1 MAAPKRAT
9 PAQIINHLRKAEVE
23 LADGKSIKEVCRGIG
38 GSEQTY
44 YRWRKEYG
52 GMQVSQAKRMKE
64 LQKEN
69 QPLRRAV
76 ANLTVDNLI
85 LKEASEGNF

>member
-23 LADGKSIKEVCRGIG
+23 LANGKSMKEVCRVIG
-38 GSEQTY
+38 VSEQTY

-64 LQKEN
+64 LEKEN
-69 QPLRRAV
+69 QHLRRAV

-85 LKEASEGNF
+85 LKEASKGNF